1 MAGVFSC
8 FLVANSQ
15 QSNCIK
21 IKSHI
26 SLCQEKQVIQDA
38 FEIHQL
44 NSLLITKGFVLML
57 KRETGAG
64 EMHSVWYT
72 SSDVL

>member
-8 FLVANSQ
+8 FVTDSQ
-15 QSNCIK
+15 QSSRIK

-38 FEIHQL
+38 FEIYQL
-44 NSLLITKGFVLML
+44 NSLFAKGLVLML
-57 KRETGAG
+57 KTETGAG